1 MIFLEILLA
10 ILIGILFGIFTGLVP
25 GIHINLVSVL
35 LVSVSSYL
43 LGFTSPVVLGAF
55 IVSMSVTHTF
65 LDTIPSIFL
74 GAPSEDTALSVLP
87 GHRLLLKGMGY
98 EAVKLTVIG
107 SLLCLILTLI
117 MIPFVISYL
126 PKVYTFMSPYI
137 GWILL
142 GVSIFMI
149 LKENGLDKRFWGFYV
164 FMISGIFGLIV
175 LNIPNLKQ
183 PLLPML
189 SGLFGI
195 STLLVS
201 LFQEV
206 EIPKQRITE
215 MVKVP
220 KLKGLKAILGATI
233 SGSLIGIF
241 PGLGSAQAAII
252 SMQFVGELGVY
263 AFLVLIG
270 GINTVNFVFS
280 LVTLYTIQKARNGT
294 VVAIFEILKSISLN
308 DLLIFMGAA
317 LLAGGIAT
325 FLTLKIAKLFS
336 GLITKISYPK
346 LVLGVTLFIVALV
359 FYFSSWLGLLILI
372 VSTAIGIVPALIGVK
387 RSLAMGCLMLP
398 VILFFLV

>member
-1 MIFLEILLA
+1 MIFLEIILS

-35 LVSVSSYL
+35 LVSVSAYF
-43 LGFTSPVVLGAF
+43 LGFTSPVVLGTF

-126 PKVYTFMSPYI
+126 PKVYNFMSPYI

-149 LKENGLDKRFWGFYV
+149 IKENGLDKRFWGFYV

-175 LNIPNLKQ
+175 FNIPNLKQ

-201 LFQEV
+201 LFEKV

-215 MVKVP
+215 MVNVP
-220 KLKGLKAILGATI
+220 KLKGLKALLGATI

-263 AFLVLIG
+263 AFLVL
-270 GINTVNFVFS
+270 
-280 LVTLYTIQKARNGT
+280 K
-294 VVAIFEILKSISLN
+294 
-308 DLLIFMGAA
+308 
-317 LLAGGIAT
+317 
-325 FLTLKIAKLFS
+325 
-336 GLITKISYPK
+336 
-346 LVLGVTLFIVALV
+346 
-359 FYFSSWLGLLILI
+359 
-372 VSTAIGIVPALIGVK
+372 AIGVRVVHECQRAYYLFLSTNSRAQFFRLRNNFP
-387 RSLAMGCLMLP
+387 CLQR
-398 VILFFLV
+398 